1 MTTTENSN
9 LYLSQLFCGI
19 DLLEMTTIENDDFS
33 LKQYML
39 GIYLLKMTAIENSAN
54 QPSSSKGIYLLNMTT
69 IVKRFIV
76 ILF

>member
-1 MTTTENSN
+1 MTTIENAVAP
-9 LYLSQLFCGI
+9 LSLKISGI

-39 GIYLLKMTAIENSAN
+39 GIDLLKMTTIENWC
-54 QPSSSKGIYLLNMTT
+54 
-69 IVKRFIV
+69 IV